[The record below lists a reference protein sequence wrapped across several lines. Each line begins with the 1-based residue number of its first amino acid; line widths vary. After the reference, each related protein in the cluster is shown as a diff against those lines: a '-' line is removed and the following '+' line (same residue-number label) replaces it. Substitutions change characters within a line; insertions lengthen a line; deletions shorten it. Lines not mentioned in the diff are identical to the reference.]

1 MLPVVIWGEC
11 TDEKKISFQF
21 FYTLIHM
28 PRKKDYTAT
37 HKDINE
43 ACTEL
48 WERLRTEVKTMQT
61 A

>member
-1 MLPVVIWGEC
+1 
-11 TDEKKISFQF
+11 
-21 FYTLIHM
+21 M